1 MSAAAHFILA
11 SASAA
16 TQPVTVIEPFFIFI
30 PASWYLSHWASHRR
44 KSAASSTLF
53 DTLPHP
59 TPGRGPQNGHKSLRT
74 AARYRFRKLGVC
86 CAQSTRRIGDV
97 RLRASENAQRASRD
111 ELQRIDAERREQS

>member
-30 PASWYLSHWASHRR
+30 SASWYLSHWASHRR